1 MFNQFLLWFGA
12 LHRLFRSRR
21 NLLLENLVLRQQL
34 AVLNRRHRRPRL
46 STFDRL
52 FWVVSRRVWSGWKQ
66 SLIIVTPETVVRWH
80 RAGFRLYWK
89 LISKIRKPTG
99 RRPTSREVRE
109 LIFRMATENLALGSA
124 AHPRRGSHAR
134 FRDLGTNDFPRDETS
149 AKKTG
154 DSQARAGLSS
164 KSLGGHRGDGLLHCA
179 NDHFRNRG

>member
-52 FWVVSRRVWSGWKQ
+52 FWVVSRRVWSGWMQ
-66 SLIIVTPETVVRWH
+66 SLIIGTPETVVRWH
-80 RAGFRLYWK
+80 RAGFRLYGK

-109 LIFRMATENLALGSA
+109 LIFRMVA
-124 AHPRRGSHAR
+124 
-134 FRDLGTNDFPRDETS
+134 
-149 AKKTG
+149 
-154 DSQARAGLSS
+154 
-164 KSLGGHRGDGLLHCA
+164 
-179 NDHFRNRG
+179 

>member
-80 RAGFRLYWK
+80 RSGFRLYGK

-99 RRPTSREVRE
+99 RRPTSRELRE
-109 LIFRMATENLALGSA
+109 LIFRMVAKNPTWGEPRIHGEVLMLGFEIS
-124 AHPRRGSHAR
+124 
-134 FRDLGTNDFPRDETS
+134 E
-149 AKKTG
+149 
-154 DSQARAGLSS
+154 
-164 KSLGGHRGDGLLHCA
+164 
-179 NDHFRNRG
+179 